1 MSESRGSRLPRA
13 YGTPCAS
20 CAQSACCPENS
31 AERGMKAACSAAGGL
46 GQGRTGSDALPVG
59 SRGRGR
65 PSSPLPP
72 PGSTDAEK
80 HGHQLAPDCPTWW
93 HHHPR
98 SRCADRSA
106 AGSPPRSS
114 QFAPTPR
121 GPRFSVAGS
130 AQGPSGWRTAERFR
144 KIWSLPRRPVSWVWI
159 CTWVGWR
166 PTPRCAPLQGAPP
179 TLIGPVYGMVA
190 ALAVSEKTSARNT
203 RVSAKFRRLSDAT
216 ARRELNIQRACGF
229 YEYLARY
236 RGPASVSHEDY
247 GVSFSTISAPS
258 DFGSGGADP
267 TENSAASLPRALCQK
282 NFA

>member
-1 MSESRGSRLPRA
+1 
-13 YGTPCAS
+13 
-20 CAQSACCPENS
+20 
-31 AERGMKAACSAAGGL
+31 MKAACSAAGGL

-65 PSSPLPP
+65 PSSPSPRPAQPMPRSTATSLRPTVQHGGIIIRAPDALTDLPP
-72 PGSTDAEK
+72 AHRRDLLNSHPRHEGLAFLSPAAPRVPRVGERQSDFGRFGRCRDDQCRGCGSA
-80 HGHQLAPDCPTWW
+80 HGLAGAR
-93 HHHPR
+93 HRGAPR
-98 SRCADRSA
+98 SRE
-106 AGSPPRSS
+106 P
-114 QFAPTPR
+114 
-121 GPRFSVAGS
+121 
-130 AQGPSGWRTAERFR
+130 
-144 KIWSLPRRPVSWVWI
+144 
-159 CTWVGWR
+159 
-166 PTPRCAPLQGAPP
+166 PP